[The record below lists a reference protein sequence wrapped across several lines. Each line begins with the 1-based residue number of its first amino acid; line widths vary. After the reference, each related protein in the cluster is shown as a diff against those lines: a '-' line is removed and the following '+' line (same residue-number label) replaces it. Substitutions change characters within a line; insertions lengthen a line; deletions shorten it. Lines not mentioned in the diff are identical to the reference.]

1 MFLSD
6 TTPEAAS
13 VQIEAYRR
21 MTGEERVRVAFSMC
35 DDMRELL
42 AAGVRARNPE
52 LDEAAVSRAVAR
64 ILLGDELYERA
75 SAFGI
80 RR

>member
-1 MFLSD
+1 MDISD

-21 MTGEERVRVAFSMC
+21 MSGEERVRVALSMC

-64 ILLGDELYERA
+64 LLLGHELYERA
-75 SAFGI
+75 STFGV
-80 RR
+80 RK

>member
-1 MFLSD
+1 MGISD

-13 VQIEAYRR
+13 IQIEAYRR
-21 MTGEERVRVAFSMC
+21 MGGEERLRLALSMC

-75 SAFGI
+75 TSFGL